1 MTRPDSGYRTPT
13 TAVWPLLLVV
23 ITAGGALLLS
33 GTGPRRPDNFVDPT
47 GPPDEPQGEGERPE
61 DAVGTS
67 PRGPDLPGPLEVPDL
82 HKGRPDSR
90 AVEVVLLAL
99 LFVGLA
105 GLVTL
110 FSKKGRAW
118 LLPPPSRAPRT
129 RWGGVEAVQG
139 VMVAVAFMMF
149 AGALAG
155 RFFHGST
162 LGESAVGIA
171 TQLLLVAAILAITV
185 PFARGDGDGR
195 SWPFRRA
202 ALGALGLSLDDFRK
216 NALRGLAGGAMALAI
231 AVAASVL
238 VGLLCEALGIKVP
251 PHPMIERAGTTAG
264 PLELAVIF
272 FSAVVVAPFAE
283 EVVFRGFIF
292 PSVRDRWGLP
302 AGILVSSLLFG
313 LVHPGLPAVA
323 ATFVLGAVFC
333 ALYERSGTLVAPVTA
348 HAFFNLTML
357 SLSLLQRFGV

>member
-1 MTRPDSGYRTPT
+1 
-13 TAVWPLLLVV
+13 
-23 ITAGGALLLS
+23 
-33 GTGPRRPDNFVDPT
+33 
-47 GPPDEPQGEGERPE
+47 
-61 DAVGTS
+61 
-67 PRGPDLPGPLEVPDL
+67 
-82 HKGRPDSR
+82 
-90 AVEVVLLAL
+90 
-99 LFVGLA
+99 
-105 GLVTL
+105 
-110 FSKKGRAW
+110 
-118 LLPPPSRAPRT
+118 
-129 RWGGVEAVQG
+129 
-139 VMVAVAFMMF
+139 
-149 AGALAG
+149 
-155 RFFHGST
+155 
-162 LGESAVGIA
+162 
-171 TQLLLVAAILAITV
+171 
-185 PFARGDGDGR
+185 
-195 SWPFRRA
+195 
-202 ALGALGLSLDDFRK
+202 
-216 NALRGLAGGAMALAI
+216 MALAI

-313 LVHPGLPAVA
+313 LVHPGLPSVA